1 MRLQVSVANFV
12 WYLALFLRTIDDGHV
27 ALHVAAPTKAG
38 AGGSG
43 PDRIGS
49 SNSGPDKSG
58 SQRHGPRQNRV
69 ILARPR

>member
-1 MRLQVSVANFV
+1 MRLQVSVAIFV

-27 ALHVAAPTKAG
+27 ALAAPTKAG
-38 AGGSG
+38 GGGSG

-58 SQRHGPRQNRV
+58 GQRHGPRQNRV

>member
-1 MRLQVSVANFV
+1 MRLQVPVANFV

-27 ALHVAAPTKAG
+27 ALAAPTEAG
-38 AGGSG
+38 AGGCG

-49 SNSGPDKSG
+49 SSSGPDKSE